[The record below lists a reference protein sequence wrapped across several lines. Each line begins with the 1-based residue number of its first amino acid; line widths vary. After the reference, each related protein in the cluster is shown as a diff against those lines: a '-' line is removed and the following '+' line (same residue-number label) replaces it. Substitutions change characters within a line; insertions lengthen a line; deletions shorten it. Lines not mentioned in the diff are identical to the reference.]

1 MNKWLTVVVL
11 VMLVLAGAMGL
22 RNLVANAAPVV
33 VANGGGPVPPAPWM
47 NGGGPVPPAPW
58 MNGGGPV
65 PPAPWMNG
73 GGPVPPAP
81 WNR

>member
-33 VANGGGPVPPAPWM
+33 VANGGGPVPPTP
-47 NGGGPVPPAPW
+47 
-58 MNGGGPV
+58 
-65 PPAPWMNG
+65 
-73 GGPVPPAP
+73 
-81 WNR
+81 